1 MAKSNKITYS
11 ADDFDWIY
19 PSRPLHLLERRHEID
34 RIIKSYVDIPGAA
47 FTPEIAEN
55 PEGFIIVEFD
65 GRIAGI
71 VHLEVHKQSVEAHIV
86 VIPEFQ
92 RSNLTQLLSHHAIR
106 LAFLKYDKPKMFC
119 DIGIANRRAQALA
132 ASLGFTRIAV
142 YNKRIKYK
150 LKRNEYLGQMSQG
163 SAGTE

>member
-1 MAKSNKITYS
+1 MAKQPKIVYS
-11 ADDFDWIY
+11 ADDFTWSY
-19 PSRPLHLLERRHEID
+19 PTRPLHLLERRHEID
-34 RIIKSYVDIPGAA
+34 RIIQQYVDVPGAA
-47 FTPEIAEN
+47 FTPEVAAN

-71 VHLEVHKQSVEAHIV
+71 VHLELHKQSAECHIV

-92 RSNLTQLLSHHAIR
+92 RSNLSQMLGHHAIR

-119 DIGIANRRAQALA
+119 DIGIRNKQAQALA
-132 ASLGFTRIAV
+132 VSLGFKRIAV

-150 LKRNEYLGQMSQG
+150 LKRNEYLGLMSQ
-163 SAGTE
+163 AARDT